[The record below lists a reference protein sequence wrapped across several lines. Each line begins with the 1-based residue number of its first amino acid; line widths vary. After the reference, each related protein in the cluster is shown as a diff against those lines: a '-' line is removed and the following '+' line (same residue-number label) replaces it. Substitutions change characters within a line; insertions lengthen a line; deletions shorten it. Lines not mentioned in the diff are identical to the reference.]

1 MKTWIKVGMVG
12 VLSITLTQAAQTKL
26 YEIESGKISYEIKG
40 SGNLMGTQT
49 KSIGKK
55 RLIFDDYGAKSL
67 TEENKIQKTT
77 VMGQTQTDKTH
88 TMTYLKDATIYH
100 VDFDNKKITRMENMG
115 AMMMGG
121 GDMSAKGKEMMQKMG
136 GKMLG
141 TDKVLGYECEVWE
154 LMGVKQC
161 IYKGV
166 TLKIE
171 SNMMGMKNVEIATEA
186 EFDISVDEDDF
197 KLPDFPMTDQMGAS
211 ISKNKLEKMDAD
223 DQKEMQDAQAQL
235 AAMMG
240 AMAAAAQDAGV
251 AKGDRPTTSQQE
263 QMKNSMMN
271 AMFPTMKQE
280 ILSQEKNVRFA
291 KDCFEDA
298 DTLKEAKVC
307 EQKLE
312 EMNDDEVDEPL
323 TVWNEEIKK
332 EQLKEADQFL
342 NEILPCV
349 KKAQSMEVLEKCIN

>member
-141 TDKVLGYECEVWE
+141 MDKVLGYECEVWE

-251 AKGDRPTTSQQE
+251 KKGQQPSME
-263 QMKNSMMN
+263 QMEAMQDSMRSSALPM
-271 AMFPTMKQE
+271 AKQQ
-280 ILSQEKNVRFA
+280 ILSEEPMFRKGR
-291 KDCFEDA
+291 KCLEDA
-298 DTLKEAKVC
+298 DTLKEAKAC
-307 EQKLE
+307 EEKFGGG
-312 EMNDDEVDEPL
+312 DEDEPL
-323 TVWNEEIKK
+323 TDWSAET
-332 EQLKEADQFL
+332 QQSTLKEIDQYL
-342 NEILPCV
+342 NVIVPCV
-349 KKAQSMEVLEKCIN
+349 KKAQSMDGLEQCMN